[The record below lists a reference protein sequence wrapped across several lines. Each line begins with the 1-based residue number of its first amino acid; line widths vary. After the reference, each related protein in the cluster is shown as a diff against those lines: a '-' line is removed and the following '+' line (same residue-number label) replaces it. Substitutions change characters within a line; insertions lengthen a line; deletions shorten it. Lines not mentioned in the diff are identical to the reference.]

1 MKNGVSL
8 VSLMI
13 TIVIIILLT
22 TTVSISAI
30 SSINNAK
37 KISFATEISFIQE
50 SVNNYYTKNNTLP
63 ILEKVNFNINE
74 IDKKYK
80 DQFSLEDVQNMY
92 KLDLEKLGKIDN
104 VFGKGEKLNDI
115 YMVSIDTNK
124 VYYLSGINVGEK
136 IYYTLTDDLKSVIR
150 YSDNLVNDGI
160 IFIKSENKWTNKDI
174 ITNILIPNEYK
185 DISITIIK
193 DDNVILNLSEY
204 IGEDKYNKYIVQ
216 GINGCYSIN
225 IKYLKNDVSKFIKY
239 DITNFDNTIPTY
251 SLSDKKIFDNEKDKY
266 CYIELS
272 DIVDDASG
280 IAKLKYLK
288 SNASLEDVRDKGNN
302 IINNIIEFD
311 ENTDY
316 ITLYIEDNA
325 KNYVYNVIDLRGE

>member
-37 KISFATEISFIQE
+37 KVSFATEISFIQE
-50 SVNNYYTKNNTLP
+50 SVNNYYTKNNILP
-63 ILEKVNFNINE
+63 ILEKVNFDINE
-74 IDKKYK
+74 IDEKYK

-115 YMVSIDTNK
+115 YIVSIDTNK

-160 IFIKSENKWTNKDI
+160 IFTKSENKWTNKDI
-174 ITNILIPNEYK
+174 TTNILIPNEYK
-185 DISITIIK
+185 DISITVIK
-193 DDNVILNLSEY
+193 DGNVISNLSEY
-204 IGEDKYNKYIVQ
+204 LGEDKYNKYIVQ

-239 DITNFDNTIPTY
+239 DITNFDNTIPAY

-272 DIVDDASG
+272 DVVDNASG

-325 KNYVYNVIDLRGE
+325 KNYVYKVIDLRGE